1 MIKSKIQQFHILK
14 FESNRLKNS
23 NYDITIDLETARKN
37 NEIISLSDSELL
49 RQYRSISGI
58 TFSYSETRDL
68 IIRKNKLSKDK
79 NSKGNRNE
87 IKELQEKIDNALFVE
102 NIIMIK
108 FNNVAHYKAIIKSG
122 LRINGKNFVRLMC
135 GAGNARKSVVLF
147 GEENVSNKLMEL
159 FDNGRNKD
167 TELVY
172 GKFTSY
178 NGLFSSQTKPVSTP
192 KFCVIDDFEFESER
206 VVDWVYKDEN
216 KEDQVE
222 ERKMMV
228 KHSPFDGQGG
238 ISIEFAKV
246 WSDELG
252 LDYVPSAF
260 VIRSAYLKGQVV
272 TFDFKKFALE
282 KNVSEI
288 KDVWGK
294 SYKVKELDA
303 IITKSQFK
311 LWQSYSSLED
321 YLSNCKKRG
330 FGWGV
335 SKYTPKKEKNFFL
348 STYQYLQPL
357 ELKECDIEE
366 ICHPTISYL
375 KDVSSE
381 DPKKTILY
389 LMGQREEEDLKS
401 GFFDDIDD
409 KVLKSLLINRNTI
422 KDTYIKNILLKKLNK
437 KIKDSY
443 IGSLLIEGNYQ
454 TAISDMVA
462 FCEFAFG
469 LEVKGLLKEN
479 EHYSHWWNKRNIDTV
494 VAVRSPLTFKSEV
507 NLLHL
512 KNDDLMKKW
521 FSNNTSGII
530 YNVWGVDCFLQADS
544 DYDGDLIGTTNN
556 PQFIKGRSGGVPI
569 TYEKKTAPKSKINN
583 KELYKADFNSFGS
596 RIGIITNFSTTLF
609 SMISKYSEGSIEYN
623 EILKRLK
630 VCRKNQGGEIDKQ
643 KGILVEKIS
652 EWGKWERIKPSMTEE
667 EKEKTELHNKLL
679 LDKRPE
685 WFQWLYPRKMKE
697 IKKHNSIYEN
707 YCQAKFGFS
716 LDILLGKERNK
727 DEEIIFQ
734 KYIKYNPLIYNGMG
748 TMDRISRYMRKSI
761 SEHRVNMKQNIFD
774 YSIYLN
780 GEIRKDRYKQDKM
793 KEILKEYNSF
803 KKNLRFSNDFQSSE
817 QMITLLRNKSEFLIS
832 SNISELTNLS
842 VQITYGEGKTS
853 SFAWDLFS
861 DGLFRNL
868 LINSGGK
875 IEVPVLSED
884 GDIEYLS
891 KKYKM
896 KGMRVDA

>member
-1 MIKSKIQQFHILK
+1 
-14 FESNRLKNS
+14 LKNS
-23 NYDITIDLETARKN
+23 DYKVKTSLDEARKN
-37 NEIISLSDSELL
+37 NEVISLSNSELI
-49 RQYRSISGI
+49 RQYHRVSGI
-58 TFSYSETRDL
+58 SFSYDKTRDL
-68 IIRKNKLSKDK
+68 IKERNNLNKDK
-79 NSKGNRNE
+79 NNIKNRDK
-87 IKELQEKIDNALFVE
+87 IKILNKAIDEYLFLE

-108 FNNVAHYKAIIKSG
+108 FSNVSHYKKIIKDG
-122 LRINGKNFVRLMC
+122 LIVNNKRFTRLMC
-135 GAGNARKSVVLF
+135 SAGNARKSVVLF
-147 GEENVSNKLMEL
+147 GEESITNKLTEI
-159 FDNGRNKD
+159 FDNGRNK
-167 TELVY
+167 EEKLVY

-178 NGLFSSQTKPVSTP
+178 SGLFSSTVKHVSTP
-192 KFCVIDDFEFESER
+192 RFCIIDDFEFESER

-238 ISIEFAKV
+238 ISVEFANV
-246 WSDELG
+246 WSNELG

-272 TFDFKKFALE
+272 TFDFKQFAIE

-294 SYKVKELDA
+294 SYLVKDLDA

-311 LWQSYSSLED
+311 LWQSYLSLED

-335 SKYTPKKEKNFFL
+335 SKHTPKKEKDFFL

-357 ELKECDIEE
+357 ELDNKDVEE
-366 ICHPTISYL
+366 ICSPTISYL
-375 KDVSSE
+375 KDISSE
-381 DPKKTILY
+381 DPIKTILY
-389 LMGQREEEDLKS
+389 LMGQRREEDLKS
-401 GFFDDIDD
+401 GFFDNIDD
-409 KVLKSLLINRNTI
+409 NVLKALLINRKAI

-437 KIKDSY
+437 KIRDTY
-443 IGSLLIEGNYQ
+443 IGSLLVEGNYQ

-469 LEVKGLLKEN
+469 LEVKGILKEN
-479 EHYSHWWNKRNIDTV
+479 EHYSHWWNERNVDTV

-530 YNVWGVDCFLQADS
+530 YNVWGIDCFSQADS

-569 TYEKKTAPKSKINN
+569 TYEKKTAPKSRIDN

-609 SMISKYSEGSIEYN
+609 SMISKYKEDSVEYK

-652 EWGKWERIKPSMTEE
+652 EWGRWEKITSSMTEE
-667 EKEKTELHNKLL
+667 EKQKTELHNKLL

-697 IKKHNSIYEN
+697 IRKHDDIYEN
-707 YCQAKFGFS
+707 YCQARFGFS
-716 LDILLGKERNK
+716 LDVLLEKERNK
-727 DEEIIFQ
+727 EEEIIFQ
-734 KYIKYNPLIYNGMG
+734 KYIKYSPLIYNGMG
-748 TMDRISRYMRKSI
+748 TMDRISRYMRNSI
-761 SEHRVNMKQNIFD
+761 SEHKTIIKQNIFD

-780 GEIRKDRYKQDKM
+780 TEIRKDRYKQDKM
-793 KEILKEYNSF
+793 KEIFKEYNSF
-803 KKNLRFSNDFQSSE
+803 KKNLRFSNEFQNSE

-832 SNISELTNLS
+832 NNISELANIA
-842 VQITYGEGKTS
+842 VQITYGEGKTN
-853 SFAWDLFS
+853 SFVWDLFS

-875 IEVPVLSED
+875 IEIPVISEN
-884 GDIEYLS
+884 GNIEYLG
-891 KKYKM
+891 KNYKM
-896 KGMRVDA
+896 KGIRIDA